1 MMLQSDTDL
10 VVELAE
16 TKLDLRA
23 AQRLRYAVFVK
34 ELGASGAEI
43 DHQNELEMDRFD
55 PFCDHLVLKDKA
67 RKNCPFGGIVGVYR
81 LLRSE
86 QAARIGQFYS

>member
-16 TKLDLRA
+16 TRQSDLRA

-55 PFCDHLVLKDKA
+55 PSAITL
-67 RKNCPFGGIVGVYR
+67 
-81 LLRSE
+81 S
-86 QAARIGQFYS
+86 